1 MKPIVSIAVLSFLF
15 SLTLSA
21 QTSPNLKPSLPDLP
35 KPPVPVDQFGNPIP
49 ALQPSAADLE
59 AERLARQERADTLQK
74 EDERKAAESQ
84 KRSDEQVETELRF
97 EESQARHRKTTTIYV
112 ALAGVATL
120 IFSRFFKR
128 TG

>member
-49 ALQPSAADLE
+49 APHPSAADLE
-59 AERLARQERADTLQK
+59 AERLARQERVDAILK
-74 EDERKAAESQ
+74 EDERKAADILR
-84 KRSDEQVETELRF
+84 RSEEQQETERSF
-97 EESQARHRKTTTIYV
+97 KESKAEHRKTTTINVVITVV
-112 ALAGVATL
+112 AIL
-120 IFSRFFKR
+120 IFSRFIKR
-128 TG
+128 GN